1 MIHLEEAAAAPAG
14 DPSVAAAG
22 WRQALP
28 LALGISAVAIII
40 TGLVV
45 WSLSRPDPSPRLPT
59 RMAVTPPPNVNV
71 FPAFGLAVSPDGR
84 TVVFV
89 ERPSGQLYRRS
100 VGELDVVPI
109 PGTSNA
115 WLPFFSRNG
124 EWIGYIDQADAALK
138 KIRLD
143 GSQPVTLC
151 PVPVTGRSA
160 GWGPD
165 DTIVFAYRGSPTLW
179 RVSANG
185 GDPEPIEAGAEAD
198 ESVDSH
204 LSWMDLLPDGK
215 AVLASVDAAGS
226 EQIVAVSLETGERK
240 PLLAGIT
247 PRYASTGHIIYWRE
261 NGLWAVPF
269 DTEELALTGPS
280 TPVLDGVAAGGNNL
294 AHFALGGSSLVYAP
308 GTSSEGASTL
318 VWVDR
323 EGNEEIVAAEPRPYT
338 AVALSPDGGRAALQV
353 NDPGNTDLIIYDL
366 ARDTPTRF
374 TFDPG
379 DDQYPAWTPDGD
391 RVVFQSNRD
400 GPRNLYWKAADGTG
414 QVDRLTT
421 SESIQAPADVS
432 PDGSTLLFVEARP
445 LPNADVGALS
455 LDGNHTVDWLLESD
469 ATETY
474 TDISPDGRWVA
485 YVSNESGQEEV
496 YVRPFPNV
504 DDGKWQVSRDGGT
517 ALRWGPDSRE
527 LFFQYSESSGT
538 QVSLMAVVNETE
550 PTFDPGIPRPLFV
563 GPYRFAF
570 GIRPTPYDVSPDGQR
585 FLMIK
590 EPEIREPSDQPEIVI
605 VQNWFE
611 ELTRLV
617 PVD

>member
-1 MIHLEEAAAAPAG
+1 
-14 DPSVAAAG
+14 
-22 WRQALP
+22 
-28 LALGISAVAIII
+28 
-40 TGLVV
+40 
-45 WSLSRPDPSPRLPT
+45 
-59 RMAVTPPPNVNV
+59 
-71 FPAFGLAVSPDGR
+71 
-84 TVVFV
+84 
-89 ERPSGQLYRRS
+89 
-100 VGELDVVPI
+100 
-109 PGTSNA
+109 
-115 WLPFFSRNG
+115 
-124 EWIGYIDQADAALK
+124 
-138 KIRLD
+138 
-143 GSQPVTLC
+143 
-151 PVPVTGRSA
+151 
-160 GWGPD
+160 
-165 DTIVFAYRGSPTLW
+165 
-179 RVSANG
+179 
-185 GDPEPIEAGAEAD
+185 
-198 ESVDSH
+198 
-204 LSWMDLLPDGK
+204 MDLLPDGK

-432 PDGSTLLFVEARP
+432 PDGSTLLFVEH
-445 LPNADVGALS
+445 ALC
-455 LDGNHTVDWLLESD
+455 
-469 ATETY
+469 
-474 TDISPDGRWVA
+474 R
-485 YVSNESGQEEV
+485 
-496 YVRPFPNV
+496 
-504 DDGKWQVSRDGGT
+504 
-517 ALRWGPDSRE
+517 
-527 LFFQYSESSGT
+527 
-538 QVSLMAVVNETE
+538 M
-550 PTFDPGIPRPLFV
+550 PT
-563 GPYRFAF
+563 
-570 GIRPTPYDVSPDGQR
+570 
-585 FLMIK
+585 
-590 EPEIREPSDQPEIVI
+590 
-605 VQNWFE
+605 
-611 ELTRLV
+611 
-617 PVD
+617 